1 MHSFEWSKKTLRQFV
16 IQDVFDFI
24 VSKVQDT
31 QLFDIQYAYIHV
43 YILAYFFKKYGINI
57 LLMLE
62 KSFYFQIKKNQK
74 NKFRY

>member
-43 YILAYFFKKYGINI
+43 YILAYFF
-57 LLMLE
+57 
-62 KSFYFQIKKNQK
+62 
-74 NKFRY
+74 

>member
-1 MHSFEWSKKTLRQFV
+1 MHSFEWSKNTLRQFV

-43 YILAYFFKKYGINI
+43 YILAYF
-57 LLMLE
+57 L
-62 KSFYFQIKKNQK
+62 KNME
-74 NKFRY
+74 

>member
-1 MHSFEWSKKTLRQFV
+1 MHSFEWSKNTLRQFV

-43 YILAYFFKKYGINI
+43 YILAYFFLKIWNKYIVNVRKKFLFSN
-57 LLMLE
+57 
-62 KSFYFQIKKNQK
+62 
-74 NKFRY
+74 

>member
-57 LLMLE
+57 VNVR
-62 KSFYFQIKKNQK
+62 KKFLFSN
-74 NKFRY
+74 